1 MATIKVPIG
10 TNNWDVDTYRNKL
23 ENQIR
28 IQNLQVTCFPSG
40 EWTVLSWVTI
50 SSSVEASYLA
60 PTPRIFC
67 WLWVSKDPVDN
78 SPDLVEADRTLEGNL
93 QEKCNLIIWCS
104 GILVLLPRPVKSC
117 SIFVSTSLIIVCI
130 HKSFLLSML
139 IFVRFLTHHHID
151 EISLNSE
158 LTLKS
163 IRPKPSFTVQVVYMC
178 SNLL

>member
-1 MATIKVPIG
+1 MKQNTFLTWCWRFLHLLMATSKAPIE
-10 TNNWDVDTYRNKL
+10 TNNRDVDTYRNKL
-23 ENQIR
+23 ENHIR

-93 QEKCNLIIWCS
+93 QEKWDFAQLYITVIVFS
-104 GILVLLPRPVKSC
+104 AGDKSHG
-117 SIFVSTSLIIVCI
+117 SWGNWSKLE
-130 HKSFLLSML
+130 HM
-139 IFVRFLTHHHID
+139 
-151 EISLNSE
+151 
-158 LTLKS
+158 
-163 IRPKPSFTVQVVYMC
+163 
-178 SNLL
+178 